1 MISDILPAI
10 MTPLVCLV
18 GAASAMTAFFYYV
31 EREG

>member
-10 MTPLVCLV
+10 MTPLVILIGG
-18 GAASAMTAFFYYV
+18 GAAMTAFFYYV

>member
-10 MTPLVCLV
+10 MTPLIVLV
-18 GAASAMTAFFYYV
+18 GGATAMTAFFYYV